1 MGVPVLVM
9 GPSGSGKSASMRNF
23 SPDEVAVINVA
34 GKPLPFR
41 GKLPTFCTSDYNQ
54 IKAALARGSRSTFVI
69 DDAQYLMGFEE
80 MDSKKTGYDKFN
92 SIGFN
97 FVGLVRFVS
106 AQLPPD
112 SIVYFLQHSEVG
124 DDGRI
129 KAKTLGKLID
139 NHYTLEGLF
148 SIVLMVETDKDKHY
162 FVTNSDG
169 TNTCKSP
176 MGMFA
181 ERTLDN
187 DLKLVDDVIREYWGL
202 APTTDSAPT
211 DGAESKE
218 ESNA

>member
-1 MGVPVLVM
+1 MGVPVLIM
-9 GPSGSGKSASMRNF
+9 GPSGSGKSASLRNF
-23 SPDEVAVINVA
+23 TPDEVGVINVA

-41 GKLPTFCTSDYNQ
+41 GKLPTFSTSDYNQ
-54 IKAALARGSRSTFVI
+54 IKAALARGNKRTFVV

-80 MDSKKTGYDKFN
+80 MDSKKTGFDKFN

-97 FVGLVRFVS
+97 FVGLVRFVAS
-106 AQLPPD
+106 SLPPD
-112 SIVYFLQHSEVG
+112 TVVYFLQHTEVG

-148 SIVLMVETDKDKHY
+148 SVVLMVDVDKERHY

-181 ERTLDN
+181 NKEMDN
-187 DLKLVDDVIREYWGL
+187 DLKAVDDIIREYWEL
-202 APTTDSAPT
+202 APRSQQE
-211 DGAESKE
+211 GKE
-218 ESNA
+218 EQDA

>member
-1 MGVPVLVM
+1 MGVPGLIM

-23 SPDEVAVINVA
+23 KPEEVGVINVA

-41 GKLPTFCTSDYNQ
+41 GKLPTFQTSDHQ
-54 IKAALARGSRSTFVI
+54 TIKDALARAAKRAYVI

-80 MDSKKTGYDKFN
+80 MDSKKTGFDKFN

-97 FVGLVRFVS
+97 FVGLVRHVS
-106 AQLPPD
+106 QMVPPD
-112 SIVYFLQHSEVG
+112 VVVYFLQHTEMG

-148 SIVLMVETDKDKHY
+148 SVVLLVDGDAKRHY

-169 TNTCKSP
+169 SNTCKSP
-176 MGMFA
+176 IGMFDQPQI
-181 ERTLDN
+181 DN
-187 DLKLVDDVIREYWGL
+187 DLRAVDQIIRDYWQL
-202 APTTDSAPT
+202 APLTDEQPQNN
-211 DGAESKE
+211 E
-218 ESNA
+218 

>member
-1 MGVPVLVM
+1 MGVPVLIM

-23 SPDEVAVINVA
+23 APEEVGVINVA

-41 GKLPTFCTSDYNQ
+41 GRLPMFQTSDYQ
-54 IKAALARGSRSTFVI
+54 VIKDALSRATKRAYVI

-80 MDSKKTGYDKFN
+80 MDSKKTGFDKFN

-106 AQLPPD
+106 QAVPPD
-112 SIVYFLQHSEVG
+112 VVVYFLQHTEMG

-148 SIVLMVETDKDKHY
+148 SVVLMVDGDAKRHY

-169 TNTCKSP
+169 SNTCKSP
-176 MGMFA
+176 IGMFDQPQI
-181 ERTLDN
+181 DN
-187 DLKLVDDVIREYWGL
+187 DLRMVDGIIREYWQL
-202 APTTDSAPT
+202 ATLVDEQPQETS
-211 DGAESKE
+211 E
-218 ESNA
+218 

>member
-1 MGVPVLVM
+1 MGIPVLIM

-23 SPDEVAVINVA
+23 APEEVGVINVA

-41 GKLPTFCTSDYNQ
+41 GKLPTFQTSDYQ
-54 IKAALARGSRSTFVI
+54 TIKDALSRATKRAYVI

-80 MDSKKTGYDKFN
+80 MDSKKTGFDKFN

-106 AQLPPD
+106 QMVPPD
-112 SIVYFLQHSEVG
+112 VVVYFLQHTEMG

-148 SIVLMVETDKDKHY
+148 SIVLMVDGDAKRH
-162 FVTNSDG
+162 FFITNSDG

-176 MGMFA
+176 MGMFDA
-181 ERTLDN
+181 REMDN
-187 DLKLVDDVIREYWGL
+187 DLRAVDSIIRQYWELAPLVDE
-202 APTTDSAPT
+202 APEQAN
-211 DGAESKE
+211 E
-218 ESNA
+218 

>member
-9 GPSGSGKSASMRNF
+9 GPSGSGKSASMRSF
-23 SPDEVAVINVA
+23 APDEVAVINVA

-41 GKLPTFCTSDYNQ
+41 GKLPTFATSDYGQ
-54 IKAALARGSRSTFVI
+54 IKGALSRGARKVYVI

-97 FVGLVRFVS
+97 FVGLVRFV
-106 AQLPPD
+106 ATNTPPD
-112 SIVYFLQHSEVG
+112 TIVYFLQHTEVG

-148 SIVLMVETDKDKHY
+148 SIVLMVDVDKDKHY

-176 MGMFA
+176 MGMF
-181 ERTLDN
+181 EQRTMDN
-187 DLKLVDDVIREYWGL
+187 DLKAVDTIIRDYWEL
-202 APTTDSAPT
+202 APIGGVT
-211 DGAESKE
+211 E
-218 ESNA
+218 ETEHENA

>member
-1 MGVPVLVM
+1 MGVPVLIM
-9 GPSGSGKSASMRNF
+9 GPSGSGKSASMRNLA
-23 SPDEVAVINVA
+23 PEEVGVINVA

-41 GKLPTFCTSDYNQ
+41 GKLPTFATSDYNQ
-54 IKAALARGSRSTFVI
+54 IEAALARGSKRLFVI

-80 MDSKKTGYDKFN
+80 MDSKKTGFDKFN

-106 AQLPPD
+106 AMLPPD
-112 SIVYFLQHSEVG
+112 TVVYFLQHTEVG
-124 DDGRI
+124 DDGRT

-148 SIVLMVETDKDKHY
+148 SVVLMVEVDKDRHY

-176 MGMFA
+176 MGMFTTR
-181 ERTLDN
+181 EIDN
-187 DLKLVDDVIREYWGL
+187 DIKAVDNIIREYWEL
-202 APTTDSAPT
+202 APSVGQPEQE
-211 DGAESKE
+211 GAQD
-218 ESNA
+218 A

>member
-23 SPDEVAVINVA
+23 TPEEVAVINVA

-41 GKLPTFCTSDYNQ
+41 GKLPTFTTSDYNQ
-54 IKAALARGSRSTFVI
+54 IKAALSRGSRRAFVI

-106 AQLPPD
+106 AQMPPD
-112 SIVYFLQHSEVG
+112 SVVYFLQHTEVG

-148 SIVLMVETDKDKHY
+148 SIVLMVETDKDLHY
-162 FVTNSDG
+162 LITNSDG

-176 MGMFA
+176 MGMF
-181 ERTLDN
+181 ENREMDN
-187 DLKLVDDVIREYWGL
+187 DIKAVDTIIRDYWELAPLVDA
-202 APTTDSAPT
+202 APD
-211 DGAESKE
+211 ESKE
-218 ESNA
+218 KEG

>member
-1 MGVPVLVM
+1 
-9 GPSGSGKSASMRNF
+9 MRNLA
-23 SPDEVAVINVA
+23 PEEVGVINVA

-41 GKLPTFCTSDYNQ
+41 GKLPTFATSDYNQ
-54 IKAALARGSRSTFVI
+54 IEAALAHSSKRLFVI

-106 AQLPPD
+106 AILPPD
-112 SIVYFLQHSEVG
+112 TVVYFLQHTEVG
-124 DDGRI
+124 DDGRT

-148 SIVLMVETDKDKHY
+148 SVVLMVDGDAKRHY

-169 TNTCKSP
+169 SNTCKSP
-176 MGMFA
+176 IGMFDQPQI
-181 ERTLDN
+181 DN
-187 DLKLVDDVIREYWGL
+187 DLRYVDSIIREYWQL
-202 APTTDSAPT
+202 APLTDEQPQAIS
-211 DGAESKE
+211 E
-218 ESNA
+218 

>member
-23 SPDEVAVINVA
+23 TADEVAVINVA

-41 GKLPTFCTSDYNQ
+41 GSLPTFATSDYGQ
-54 IKAALARGSRSTFVI
+54 IEAALSRGSRRSFII

-97 FVGLVRFVS
+97 FVGLVRYV
-106 AQLPPD
+106 ATQTPPD
-112 SIVYFLQHSEVG
+112 TIVYFLQHTEVG

-148 SIVLMVETDKDKHY
+148 SIVLMVETDKDRHY

-176 MGMFA
+176 IGMF
-181 ERTLDN
+181 ETREMDN
-187 DLKLVDDVIREYWGL
+187 DLRAVDEIIRDYWQL
-202 APTTDSAPT
+202 APITGERT
-211 DGAESKE
+211 EKE
-218 ESNA
+218 DKDA

>member
-1 MGVPVLVM
+1 MGIPVMIM

-23 SPDEVAVINVA
+23 KPSEVAVFNVA

-41 GKLPTFCTSDYNQ
+41 GNLPSFVTSDYSKI
-54 IKAALARGSRSTFVI
+54 IKALKKSSRKSYVI

-80 MDSKKTGYDKFN
+80 MDSRKTGYEKFN

-97 FVGLVRFVS
+97 FIGLVRFVS
-106 AQLPPD
+106 EQLPPD
-112 SIVYFLQHSEVG
+112 VIVYFLQHTEMG

-148 SIVLMVETDKDKHY
+148 SVVLMCEVDKEKHQ
-162 FVTNSDG
+162 FLTNSDG

-176 MGMFA
+176 IGMF
-181 ERTLDN
+181 EEKIIDN
-187 DLKLVDDVIREYWGL
+187 DLKLVDQTIREYWQI
-202 APTTDSAPT
+202 
-211 DGAESKE
+211 DGAPEDTEKSEDAESD
-218 ESNA
+218 

>member
-1 MGVPVLVM
+1 MGVPVLIM
-9 GPSGSGKSASMRNF
+9 GPSGSGKSASMRNLT
-23 SPDEVAVINVA
+23 PEEVGVINVA

-41 GKLPTFCTSDYNQ
+41 GKLPTFATSDYNQ
-54 IKAALARGSRSTFVI
+54 IEQALARGSKRLFVI

-106 AQLPPD
+106 AMLPPD
-112 SIVYFLQHSEVG
+112 TVVYFLQHTEIG
-124 DDGRI
+124 DDGRT

-148 SIVLMVETDKDKHY
+148 SVVLLVETDKDRHY

-176 MGMFA
+176 MGMFTTR
-181 ERTLDN
+181 EIDN
-187 DLKLVDDVIREYWGL
+187 DIKAVDNIIREYWEL
-202 APTTDSAPT
+202 APTVDQH
-211 DGAESKE
+211 EQKE
-218 ESNA
+218 AQDA

>member
-9 GPSGSGKSASMRNF
+9 GPSGSGKSASMRGF
-23 SPDEVAVINVA
+23 APEDVGVINVA
-34 GKPLPFR
+34 GKPLPFH
-41 GKLPTFCTSDYNQ
+41 GKLPTFVTSDYNQ
-54 IKAALARGSRSTFVI
+54 IKAALMRGSKRTFVI

-97 FVGLVRFVS
+97 FVGLVRFVATS
-106 AQLPPD
+106 LPPD
-112 SIVYFLQHSEVG
+112 MVVYFLQHTEVG
-124 DDGRI
+124 EDGRT

-148 SIVLMVETDKDKHY
+148 SIVLMVEVDKDRHY
-162 FVTNSDG
+162 FITNSDG

-181 ERTLDN
+181 SKEMDN
-187 DLKLVDDVIREYWGL
+187 DLAEVDDIIREYWEL
-202 APTTDSAPT
+202 APRRRQ
-211 DGAESKE
+211 DGKE
-218 ESNA
+218 GQDA

>member
-1 MGVPVLVM
+1 MGVPVLIM
-9 GPSGSGKSASMRNF
+9 GPSGSGKSASMRNL
-23 SPDEVAVINVA
+23 SPEEVGVINVA

-41 GKLPTFCTSDYNQ
+41 GKLPTFSTSDYNQ
-54 IKAALARGSRSTFVI
+54 IESALSRGSKRLFVI

-97 FVGLVRFVS
+97 FVGLVRFV
-106 AQLPPD
+106 AAMLPPD
-112 SIVYFLQHSEVG
+112 TVVYFLQHTEVG
-124 DDGRI
+124 DDGRT

-148 SIVLMVETDKDKHY
+148 SVVLMVEVDKDRHY

-176 MGMFA
+176 MGMFTTR
-181 ERTLDN
+181 EIDN
-187 DLKLVDDVIREYWGL
+187 DIKAVDNIIREYWEL
-202 APTTDSAPT
+202 APSVDQPEQK
-211 DGAESKE
+211 GAQD
-218 ESNA
+218 A

>member
-1 MGVPVLVM
+1 MGIPVMIM
-9 GPSGSGKSASMRNF
+9 GPSGSGKSTSMRNF
-23 SPDEVAVINVA
+23 KPDEVAVLNVA

-41 GKLPTFCTSDYNQ
+41 GKLPSYITSDYDV
-54 IKAALARGSRSTFVI
+54 IRRALKKASRKAYVI

-80 MDSKKTGYDKFN
+80 MDSKKNGFEKFN

-106 AQLPPD
+106 EKLPPD
-112 SIVYFLQHSEVG
+112 VIVYFLQHTELG
-124 DDGRI
+124 DDGRM

-148 SIVLMVETDKDKHY
+148 SIVLMCEVDKDKHR

-176 MGMFA
+176 IGMF
-181 ERTLDN
+181 EEKEIDN
-187 DLKLVDDVIREYWGL
+187 DLKLVDTTIREYWGL
-202 APTTDSAPT
+202 TDSAT
-211 DGAESKE
+211 TGAEDAKSD
-218 ESNA
+218 

>member
-1 MGVPVLVM
+1 MGIPVMIM

-23 SPDEVAVINVA
+23 KPSEVAVFNVA

-41 GKLPTFCTSDYNQ
+41 GKLPSFVTSDYSKI
-54 IKAALARGSRSTFVI
+54 IKALKKSSRKSYVI

-80 MDSKKTGYDKFN
+80 MDSRKTGYEKFN

-97 FVGLVRFVS
+97 FIGLVRFVS
-106 AQLPPD
+106 EQLPPD
-112 SIVYFLQHSEVG
+112 VIVYFLQHTEMG

-148 SIVLMVETDKDKHY
+148 SVVLMCEVDKEKHQ
-162 FVTNSDG
+162 FLTNSDG

-176 MGMFA
+176 IGMF
-181 ERTLDN
+181 EEKIIDN
-187 DLKLVDDVIREYWGL
+187 DLKLVDQTIREYWQI
-202 APTTDSAPT
+202 
-211 DGAESKE
+211 DGAPEDTE
-218 ESNA
+218 ESEDAKSD

>member
-1 MGVPVLVM
+1 MGVPVLIM

-23 SPDEVAVINVA
+23 SPDEVGVINVA

-41 GKLPTFCTSDYNQ
+41 GKLPTFATSDYNQ
-54 IKAALARGSRSTFVI
+54 IKAALVRGNKRTFVI

-97 FVGLVRFVS
+97 FVGLVRFVATS
-106 AQLPPD
+106 LPSD
-112 SIVYFLQHSEVG
+112 TVVYFLQHTEVG

-148 SIVLMVETDKDKHY
+148 SVVLMVEVDKERHY

-176 MGMFA
+176 MGMFGNK
-181 ERTLDN
+181 EMDN
-187 DLKLVDDVIREYWGL
+187 DLKQVDSIIREYWEL
-202 APTTDSAPT
+202 APSCQQ
-211 DGAESKE
+211 E
-218 ESNA
+218 EEEEQDA

>member
-1 MGVPVLVM
+1 MGVPVLIM

-23 SPDEVAVINVA
+23 SPDEVGVINVA

-41 GKLPTFCTSDYNQ
+41 GKLPTFATSDYNQ
-54 IKAALARGSRSTFVI
+54 IKAALVRGNKRTFVI

-97 FVGLVRFVS
+97 FVGLVRFVATS
-106 AQLPPD
+106 LPPD
-112 SIVYFLQHSEVG
+112 TVVYFLQHTEVG

-148 SIVLMVETDKDKHY
+148 SVVLMVEVDKERHY

-176 MGMFA
+176 MGMFGNK
-181 ERTLDN
+181 EMDN
-187 DLKLVDDVIREYWGL
+187 DLKQVDSIIREYWEL
-202 APTTDSAPT
+202 APSCQQ
-211 DGAESKE
+211 E
-218 ESNA
+218 EEEEQDA

>member
-1 MGVPVLVM
+1 MGVPVLIM
-9 GPSGSGKSASMRNF
+9 GPSGSGKSASMRNL
-23 SPDEVAVINVA
+23 SPEEVGVINVA

-41 GKLPTFCTSDYNQ
+41 GKLPTFTTSDYNQ
-54 IKAALARGSRSTFVI
+54 IESALARGSKRLFVI

-97 FVGLVRFVS
+97 FVGLVRFV
-106 AQLPPD
+106 AAMLPPD
-112 SIVYFLQHSEVG
+112 TVVYFLQHTEVG
-124 DDGRI
+124 DDGRT

-148 SIVLMVETDKDKHY
+148 SVVLMVEVDKDRHY

-176 MGMFA
+176 MGMFTTR
-181 ERTLDN
+181 EIDN
-187 DLKLVDDVIREYWGL
+187 DIKAVDNIIREYWEL
-202 APTTDSAPT
+202 APSVDQPEQK
-211 DGAESKE
+211 GAQD
-218 ESNA
+218 A